1 MSQATDYALGHSDFE
16 IERLGIQAA
25 ALANITRRLIGE
37 CKIQSGMRV
46 LDIGCGAGDVSML
59 LAEAVGP
66 SGLVVAI
73 DREARAIETV
83 RSRAEAAGHRNIEDL
98 VATDDNIPVARP
110 FDAAFG
116 RYALSHQRDPVAMIG
131 RTAAAVRPGGVVA
144 FHERAGYPPNRF
156 QAIPS
161 VALYDQ
167 VAAAMNAAFVA
178 TQPSPD
184 VAGRLVA
191 CFAEAGLPSPH
202 LICEC
207 VIGDSTSLVAR
218 WLALTYRAMLPHIA
232 RLGLEP
238 TCVGDPETLAE
249 RLEAELAA
257 VRAQVVSPADLWL
270 GRATLVT

>member
-1 MSQATDYALGHSDFE
+1 
-16 IERLGIQAA
+16 
-25 ALANITRRLIGE
+25 
-37 CKIQSGMRV
+37 
-46 LDIGCGAGDVSML
+46 
-59 LAEAVGP
+59 
-66 SGLVVAI
+66 
-73 DREARAIETV
+73 
-83 RSRAEAAGHRNIEDL
+83 
-98 VATDDNIPVARP
+98 VATDDDIPAARP
-110 FDAAFG
+110 FDAALG
-116 RYALSHQRDPVAMIG
+116 RYVLPHHRDPAAMI
-131 RTAAAVRPGGVVA
+131 RRAAAAVRSGGVVA
-144 FHERAGYPPNRF
+144 FHEFAGYPPNRF

-257 VRAQVVSPADLWL
+257 VRAQVVSNPQICGWA
-270 GRATLVT
+270 VQP